1 MANIIK
7 LDGELR
13 TDFGKGA
20 ARQARR
26 AGQIPAVIYG
36 HGTDPVR
43 VLLPVA
49 ATTLAVRGS
58 NALLSIAV
66 DGEET
71 VTLVKDIQRHAL
83 RQTVDHLDLL
93 IVKKGEKV
101 IVEVSVLIQGELT
114 AGTTLSLDHPSIAV
128 EAEAV
133 ALPENVVANIAG
145 LQAGTQILASDLVLP
160 EGTAL
165 AVEGDVVI
173 ATVDAAIAEAEPE
186 AESAASA
193 E

>member
-1 MANIIK
+1 MSKIIT

-26 AGQIPAVIYG
+26 AGKIPAVIYG
-36 HGTDPVR
+36 HGTDAVR
-43 VLLPVA
+43 VLLPAA
-49 ATTLAVRGS
+49 ATTLAVRGA
-58 NALLSIAV
+58 NALLNISV
-66 DGEET
+66 EGEGT
-71 VTLVKDIQRHAL
+71 ITLVKDIQRHAL

-101 IVEVSVLIQGELT
+101 TVEVSVHVQGDLV
-114 AGTTLSLDHPSIAV
+114 AGASLSLDHAVIAV

-133 ALPENVVANIAG
+133 ALPEFVVANVSGVA
-145 LQAGTQILASDLVLP
+145 AGTQILASDLILP

-165 AVEGDVVI
+165 AIPGDVVI
-173 ATVDAAIAEAEPE
+173 ATVEAAASEAE
-186 AESAASA
+186 ESA

>member
-1 MANIIK
+1 MSNIIT

-26 AGQIPAVIYG
+26 AGKIPAVIYG

-43 VLLPVA
+43 VLLPAA

-58 NALLSIAV
+58 NALLNISV
-66 DGEET
+66 DGDDT
-71 VTLVKDIQRHAL
+71 ITLVKDIQRHAL

-101 IVEVSVLIQGELT
+101 IVEVSVQVQGELT
-114 AGTTLSLDHPSIAV
+114 AGSTLSLDHAVIAV

-133 ALPENVVANIAG
+133 ALPEHVVANVSG
-145 LQAGTQILASDLVLP
+145 LAAGTQILASDLVLP

-165 AVEGDVVI
+165 AIDGSVVV
-173 ATVDAAIAEAEPE
+173 ATIDAAVSETEE
-186 AESAASA
+186 ESAASA

>member
-58 NALLSIAV
+58 NALLNIAV

-133 ALPENVVANIAG
+133 ALPEHVVANIAG
-145 LQAGTQILASDLVLP
+145 LQAGTQILASELVLP

>member
-1 MANIIK
+1 MSNILT

-26 AGQIPAVIYG
+26 AGKIPAVIYG

-43 VLLPVA
+43 VLLPLA
-49 ATTLAVRGS
+49 ATTPAVRGA
-58 NALLSIAV
+58 NALLNISV
-66 DGEET
+66 DGEDT
-71 VTLVKDIQRHAL
+71 ITLVKDIQRHAL

-101 IVEVSVLIQGELT
+101 IVEVSIVVEGALPAGAVL
-114 AGTTLSLDHPSIAV
+114 SMDHPSVSV

-133 ALPENVVANIAG
+133 ALPERVIVNIDG
-145 LQAGTQILASDLVLP
+145 LTPGTHILASDLILP

-165 AVEGDVVI
+165 AVEANTVVAMI
-173 ATVDAAIAEAEPE
+173 EAVATETEE
-186 AESAASA
+186 ESAASA